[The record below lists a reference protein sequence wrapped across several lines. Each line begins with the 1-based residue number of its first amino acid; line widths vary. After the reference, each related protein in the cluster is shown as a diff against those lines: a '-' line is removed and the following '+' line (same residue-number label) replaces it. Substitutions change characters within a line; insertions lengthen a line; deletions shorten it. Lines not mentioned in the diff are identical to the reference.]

1 MSIPKNALGQDVPPT
16 FAKANQ
22 FWTYENF
29 TSHFWQ
35 KLEPIKQIGD
45 ELDLVLLAKWS
56 KNFLEDIEKDKY
68 FVQQKSKNN
77 FSQK

>member
-1 MSIPKNALGQDVPPT
+1 MSIPKNALGQDVPTT
-16 FAKANQ
+16 FANANH

-29 TSHFWQ
+29 AYHFWQ
-35 KLEPIKQIGD
+35 KPIKQIGD

-56 KNFLEDIEKDKY
+56 KNFSEDIEKDKY
-68 FVQQKSKNN
+68 FVQWKSKNN